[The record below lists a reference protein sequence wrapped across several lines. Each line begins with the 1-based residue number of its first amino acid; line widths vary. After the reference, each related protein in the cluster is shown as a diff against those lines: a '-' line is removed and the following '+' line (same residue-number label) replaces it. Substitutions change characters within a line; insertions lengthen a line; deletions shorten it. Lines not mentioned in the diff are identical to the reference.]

1 MNLENSLCPKCRGK
15 LKLMRKPYI
24 IKTRDERRRL
34 LKIENLPY
42 AECTICEYEEITQ
55 SGEEIITEVQDMV
68 KVGMEQLVEIEE
80 SQFNN
85 MQDNALS
92 NVLKRFIG

>member
-1 MNLENSLCPKCRGK
+1 MNLENNFCPKCRGK

-55 SGEEIITEVQDMV
+55 GGEEIITEVQDMV

-80 SQFNN
+80 SQLNN
-85 MQDNALS
+85 MPENVLS